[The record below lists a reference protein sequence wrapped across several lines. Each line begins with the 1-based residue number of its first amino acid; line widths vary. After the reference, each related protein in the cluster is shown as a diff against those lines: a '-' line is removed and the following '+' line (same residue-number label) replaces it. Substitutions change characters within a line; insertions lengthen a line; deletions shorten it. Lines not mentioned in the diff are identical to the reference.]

1 MNLKEF
7 IIGIESTEADYVT
20 DEELRS
26 YENFILSVAKD
37 VVFSKKSRDY
47 IKKTINKTPE
57 EIYCGKIHH
66 NDYIEI
72 FDCDQDERIDLYEI
86 IEDIAKTAIKRNPKM
101 ASRCDV
107 STGDGD
113 EGCIYVKPKKEF
125 NPPAPATNY
134 TKYTKTKTN
143 PSQTYSKFLKKQI
156 SVYGKAI
163 KNMRNIFR

>member
-1 MNLKEF
+1 MNIKEF
-7 IIGIESTEADYVT
+7 IIGIESTEVDYVT

-72 FDCDQDERIDLYEI
+72 FDCDQDERIDIYEI
-86 IEDIAKTAIKRNPKM
+86 IEDIANTAIKRNPKM
-101 ASRCDV
+101 TTRVTV

-113 EGCIYVKPKKEF
+113 EGCVYVAPKKEF
-125 NPPAPATNY
+125 RPPIAKPVTDIKNKNNSTRA
-134 TKYTKTKTN
+134 
-143 PSQTYSKFLKKQI
+143 YSKFVKKQI
-156 SVYGKAI
+156 AVYGKAM
-163 KNMRNIFR
+163 KTMRNIFR